1 MGRKGWIAVAIAGGV
16 LMLGPVLG
24 ILGTVI
30 GLKRAFSAA
39 AAADPATK
47 SQMLAEGISEAMN
60 ATAFGIVVFPFG
72 ALAVGI
78 ALFKLLRK
86 PARNQV
92 T

>member
-1 MGRKGWIAVAIAGGV
+1 MGRKGWIAVAIGGGV

-30 GLKRAFSAA
+30 GLKHAFNSVAA
-39 AAADPATK
+39 VDPATK

-60 ATAFGIVVFPFG
+60 ATAFGLVLFPIG
-72 ALAVGI
+72 GI
-78 ALFKLLRK
+78 LLGVALFQLFRK
-86 PARNQV
+86 PAPNQV